1 MNDMI
6 YSGVVLVYQA
16 SKPAILK
23 IGGPA
28 VILMASQITGSLA
41 KTLVTQFYYYI
52 FSAFHF
58 FVVTLHL
65 LSQTCKQTGS
75 YSTLLHERTRIRFPH
90 RYKKP
95 CCCRCHKGLSRRRY
109 QKCDNGRDSPS
120 PQHFQTNTLP
130 AFRGQGKTVAHLCLH
145 RHTGGNGTD
154 GAAGRQ
160 HRQCPGVAFA

>member
-58 FVVTLHL
+58 FVVTL
-65 LSQTCKQTGS
+65 
-75 YSTLLHERTRIRFPH
+75 
-90 RYKKP
+90 
-95 CCCRCHKGLSRRRY
+95 
-109 QKCDNGRDSPS
+109 
-120 PQHFQTNTLP
+120 
-130 AFRGQGKTVAHLCLH
+130 
-145 RHTGGNGTD
+145 
-154 GAAGRQ
+154 
-160 HRQCPGVAFA
+160 